1 MANGGKAEHV
11 TPSRDKQRKQA
22 SSGHIACLSL
32 WLFPSV
38 HLDLSQRKHLHLK
51 RSFVSREHFHVHDF
65 STQDFFHIPF
75 HYPHYPLGSCVAVV
89 RPGARVASAFLLL
102 PLWGRGRRSSR
113 ADNAQL
119 VAGLGGWRAGS
130 DWVQHISWR
139 PQRNS
144 PLWCLCSAGLLG
156 FSPFSCFLG
165 WEEFPQRVLLI
176 GSQSKRLHRWCRWCR
191 PLPARPVGFC
201 LARPRPQFH
210 EQSEFECSQ
219 CYHQRV
225 KDDES

>member
-1 MANGGKAEHV
+1 MVAKQNMSPHPVMNNASRLRPGTLPVFRYGCFRVSTWILASANIFISSV
-11 TPSRDKQRKQA
+11 PLSR
-22 SSGHIACLSL
+22 GNI
-32 WLFPSV
+32 FM
-38 HLDLSQRKHLHLK
+38 
-51 RSFVSREHFHVHDF
+51 FMIF

-102 PLWGRGRRSSR
+102 PLWGRGRRSSW

-201 LARPRPQFH
+201 LARPRPQFR